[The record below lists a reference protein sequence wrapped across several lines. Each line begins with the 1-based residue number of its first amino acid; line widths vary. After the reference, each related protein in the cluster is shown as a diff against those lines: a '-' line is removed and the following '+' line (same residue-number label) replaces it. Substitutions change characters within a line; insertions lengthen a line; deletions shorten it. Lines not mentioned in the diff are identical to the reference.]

1 MDGVVVDGTVDGFA
15 RPEGLQVLDHPVCV
29 KGGGMVIVEGLPL
42 LQGEI
47 VVGGIIIVVGKY
59 ADVIAKLLQQ
69 AVHQGGFPGAGAAGN
84 ANDEGFHGFTSK

>member
-1 MDGVVVDGTVDGFA
+1 
-15 RPEGLQVLDHPVCV
+15 
-29 KGGGMVIVEGLPL
+29 MVIVEGLPL

-69 AVHQGGFPGAGAAGN
+69 AVYQGGFPGAGAAGN
-84 ANDEGFHGFTSK
+84 ANDEGSWFHLQIEWGPGPGKRTERTGAGVLCRGTVTCPPRFVR